1 MSAVAPY
8 LKAVTAALVAGLG
21 VVATGL
27 DNNGLSGQEWV
38 YAVIA
43 FLVGLGAV
51 WAVPNRP
58 PSA

>member
-1 MSAVAPY
+1 MTAVATY

-27 DNNGLSGQEWV
+27 DNDGLSGQEWV

-58 PSA
+58 TG

>member
-1 MSAVAPY
+1 MTAVAPY

-27 DNNGLSGQEWV
+27 DNDGLSGQEWV